1 MNLCITYFFH
11 STVTFAWVQISPG
24 VYLIKY
30 KQMKI
35 KVKMYLNSDVGLHRY
50 IRGDEVCEN

>member
-1 MNLCITYFFH
+1 MNIYITYFCH
-11 STVTFAWVQISPG
+11 STVTFAYVQLSPG

-50 IRGDEVCEN
+50 ICEDEVCEN